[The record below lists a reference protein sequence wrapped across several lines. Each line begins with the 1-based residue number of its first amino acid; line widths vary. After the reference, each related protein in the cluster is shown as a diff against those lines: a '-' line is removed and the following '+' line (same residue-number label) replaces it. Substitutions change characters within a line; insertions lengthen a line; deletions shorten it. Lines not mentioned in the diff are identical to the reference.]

1 MKILRLD
8 EIEGRDNLMTGG
20 TVKFVHSDHI
30 TVASWT
36 FEAGSIFKEHSHPH
50 EQILNLLDGT
60 IEFTV
65 SGDTKRIGAPAAIV
79 IPPDSIHSGKTI
91 TACTVIDVFYPVRE
105 DFAALDR

>member
-1 MKILRLD
+1 MKIIRLN
-8 EIEGRDNLMTGG
+8 EIEGKDNLMIGG
-20 TVKFVHSDHI
+20 TVKFVHSDNV

-50 EQILNLLDGT
+50 EQILNLLEGT

-65 SGDTKRIGAPAAIV
+65 DGDTKRIEAPAAII
-79 IPPDSIHSGKTI
+79 IPPDAIHSGKTV
-91 TACTVIDVFYPVRE
+91 TPSKLIDVFYPVRE